1 MQEFAEKKGWAAAEA
16 AAPVS
21 GQRSLDEEKNRGW
34 LRFPSFSF
42 PRKKEAVAGATASFH
57 FKLVGLCGFEP

>member
-1 MQEFAEKKGWAAAEA
+1 LQKKRDGLLQEQQPLSLVNGHWMKKET
-16 AAPVS
+16 
-21 GQRSLDEEKNRGW
+21 RGW